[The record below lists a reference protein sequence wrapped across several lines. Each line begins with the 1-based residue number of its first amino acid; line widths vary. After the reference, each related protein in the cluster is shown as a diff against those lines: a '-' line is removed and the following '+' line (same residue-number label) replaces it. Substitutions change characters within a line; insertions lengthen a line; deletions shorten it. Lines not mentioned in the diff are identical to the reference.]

1 MAKEERDSRQ
11 LVTLTAVQD
20 RQRNK
25 HAPSW
30 ATTQRRRDKSAYSM
44 HKHNDFCPLN
54 TSHVVSIWMQF
65 SSVLWLLKD
74 DVNSNDPSRSP
85 VEDVGTWHWIFNSLL
100 YIPIFVHASLIEQF
114 RFEATRNNWLMML
127 PYSVLASGQKDEHQL
142 AGISGLSWAWFLLK
156 VATFPFSFTQK

>member
-1 MAKEERDSRQ
+1 
-11 LVTLTAVQD
+11 
-20 RQRNK
+20 
-25 HAPSW
+25 
-30 ATTQRRRDKSAYSM
+30 M

-85 VEDVGTWHWIFNSLL
+85 VEDVGTWHWIFNSPL

-142 AGISGLSWAWFLLK
+142 EEIWGLSWARFCSKLLHSH
-156 VATFPFSFTQK
+156 FPLLRNKDTIFMLGSTWSLQPVGPSIQGNNSVVHKYNSVDR

>member
-85 VEDVGTWHWIFNSLL
+85 VEDVGTWYWIFNSLL

-114 RFEATRNNWLMML
+114 RFEATRNNWLMVL

-142 AGISGLSWAWFLLK
+142 AGIWGLSWARFLLK